1 MLRGICTFIVAV
13 TVITAGIV
21 LKRYTA
27 SRLKDID
34 GISPIIQPE
43 TGNHN
48 IIDQF

>member
-13 TVITAGIV
+13 TVIAAGIV

-27 SRLKDID
+27 SKLKDID
-34 GISPIIQPE
+34 GISPVIQQG
-43 TGNHN
+43 TGNNN